1 MLKALLLVFIYPFSL
16 LLSTSKQVYINDS
29 DVILWQENRLLTWDD
44 FKGKPA
50 KRFAAASTNYDILK
64 SIDFK
69 DNTTA
74 LIDIKAV
81 FYCNKSWKKEQWI
94 DATVLIHE
102 QKHFD
107 IVELYARKMRKTIKE
122 NNYSRLNIKEKTDS
136 LYAIV
141 DKEMDLYQDL
151 YDDETNGSM
160 NSTKQKEWNQKV
172 INEINEFN
180 EFKNTSITIALKN

>member
-1 MLKALLLVFIYPFSL
+1 MLKALLLVLIYPLSL
-16 LLSTSKQVYINDS
+16 LFSASEQAYKNDN
-29 DVILWQENRLLTWDD
+29 DVIVWQESRLLTWND

-64 SIDFK
+64 SIEFTN
-69 DNTTA
+69 NTTT

-81 FYCNKSWKKEQWI
+81 FYCKKSWKKEQWI

-107 IVELYARKMRKTIKE
+107 IVELYARKMRKLIQE
-122 NNYSRLNIKEKTDS
+122 NNYSQLNIKEKTDS
-136 LYAIV
+136 LYAII
-141 DKEMDLYQDL
+141 DKEMDVYQDL

-160 NSTKQKEWNQKV
+160 NSAKQKEWNQKV
-172 INEINEFN
+172 INEINDLN
-180 EFKNTSITIALKN
+180 AFKNTTVNISLTN

>member
-1 MLKALLLVFIYPFSL
+1 MLKALLLVFVYPIAL
-16 LLSTSKQVYINDS
+16 LFSTSKQVYINDS
-29 DVILWQENRLLTWDD
+29 DVILWQENRLLTWND

-69 DNTTA
+69 NNTTA

-81 FYCNKSWKKEQWI
+81 FYCKKSWKKDQWI

-107 IVELYARKMRKTIKE
+107 IVELYARKMRKMIKE
-122 NNYSRLNIKEKTDS
+122 YNYSQSNIKEKTDS
-136 LYAIV
+136 LYAII
-141 DKEMDLYQDL
+141 DKEMDVYQDL

-160 NSTKQKEWNQKV
+160 NSAKQKEWNQKI

-180 EFKNTSITIALKN
+180 EFKNTSATIPLKN

>member
-1 MLKALLLVFIYPFSL
+1 MLKALLLVFIYPLSL

-81 FYCNKSWKKEQWI
+81 FYCKKSWKKEQWI

-180 EFKNTSITIALKN
+180 EFKNTSITITLKN